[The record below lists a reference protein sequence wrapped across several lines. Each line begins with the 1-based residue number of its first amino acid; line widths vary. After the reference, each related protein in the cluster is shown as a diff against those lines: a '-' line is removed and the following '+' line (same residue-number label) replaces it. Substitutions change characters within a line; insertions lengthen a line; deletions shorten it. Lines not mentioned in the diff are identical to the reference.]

1 MLISIM
7 SVVGFVLT
15 LPGIAGIVLTMGM
28 AIDANV
34 LIYERVREEL
44 RNGNSPQSSIRAG
57 FEKAFHTILD
67 ANVTTFIAAVV
78 LLMFGT
84 GPIKGFAV
92 TLTIGVVTSVFTAI
106 VVTRALVNL
115 VYGGK
120 PHLKSV
126 SVGGGPYMA
135 ATGSKKVP
143 VAT

>member
-1 MLISIM
+1 MLVSIM

-34 LIYERVREEL
+34 LIYERIREEL
-44 RNGNSPQSSIRAG
+44 RNGNSPQASIRAG
-57 FEKAFHTILD
+57 FDRAFSTIFD
-67 ANVTTFIAAVV
+67 ANVTTGIAAVV

-92 TLTIGVVTSVFTAI
+92 TLSIGVVTSVFTAV

-115 VYGGK
+115 VYGRK
-120 PHLKSV
+120 TSLKSI
-126 SVGGGPYMA
+126 SVGGGPYTA
-135 ATGSKKVP
+135 STSKVP
-143 VAT
+143 ATT